1 MSFDFEPIDHKNTTF
16 LNQSLNEARE
26 DIKSGDR
33 QKEITAVLTLSN
45 QTEYLVKDLIRNL
58 RRMIKGATYQNFNGV
73 IFWPSHDEESDLGK
87 TTLGQLVRKLEEFNF
102 PDKESLVKYLSSFNE
117 NRIKLIHKLLDE
129 APSKEL
135 INAIADDFENIF
147 TRYKTIQ
154 KELVQKWPHK
164 KG

>member
-1 MSFDFEPIDHKNTTF
+1 MQH
-16 LNQSLNEARE
+16 
-26 DIKSGDR
+26 IK
-33 QKEITAVLTLSN
+33 
-45 QTEYLVKDLIRNL
+45 
-58 RRMIKGATYQNFNGV
+58 
-73 IFWPSHDEESDLGK
+73 
-87 TTLGQLVRKLEEFNF
+87 TLGQLVRKLEEFNF

-129 APSKEL
+129 VPSKEL